1 MSSKNKNKN
10 VAEPEPNMQHADEQE
25 AAQLEAKGEAG
36 VTLTEDEQKQLARL
50 IEKRDKRRAYSKT
63 RQANLTP
70 EQKAEKLRKSQEKR
84 EAEKALLERAKKAG
98 LA

>member
-1 MSSKNKNKN
+1 MSKRKQ
-10 VAEPEPNMQHADEQE
+10 VIDEE
-25 AAQLEAKGEAG
+25 AGDEAIAFTDEEKAQLAKA
-36 VTLTEDEQKQLARL
+36 L
-50 IEKRDKRRAYSKT
+50 EKRDKRRAYSKT

>member
-1 MSSKNKNKN
+1 MSKRKQ
-10 VAEPEPNMQHADEQE
+10 VIDEE
-25 AAQLEAKGEAG
+25 AGDEAIAFTDEEKAQLAKA
-36 VTLTEDEQKQLARL
+36 L
-50 IEKRDKRRAYSKT
+50 EKRDKRRAYSKQ

-70 EQKAEKLRKSQEKR
+70 EQKAAKLQKSQEKR